1 MGSRPARVRGSLLKQ
16 KPGNYSVLE
25 EMLRARASQR
35 NPVSKKKKKKKKVL
49 QRVKPNTREKKI

>member
-1 MGSRPARVRGSLLKQ
+1 VGSRPARVRGSLLKQ

-35 NPVSKKKKKKKKVL
+35 NPVSLYRGWRVGKK
-49 QRVKPNTREKKI
+49 EKTSV